1 MTAVTDTDTGTDHD
15 AAMLP
20 VASARDVR
28 SYARRLT
35 LHHPAELAGALALHA
50 LAAACGLLAPRLL
63 GELVEQSGRGVD
75 HAARTGLLIC
85 LSVALQAGLLQV
97 AVFASARLGEK
108 VLAELR
114 EEFVERVLALPP
126 AIVERAGAGDLV
138 SRTTRDVDALSR
150 AVRQAVPDTLVS
162 AGTIVLTLGA
172 VLLLGPL
179 LALPCLVAV
188 PVLWGA
194 TRWYLSRARAGYLA
208 ANASYA
214 QLAEG
219 LTETVEGARTVE
231 ALRIAHRRQERAGR
245 DIARS
250 YAAERH
256 TLWLRTVFLPISDTA
271 YVLPVVATLV
281 IGGLYYLHHMASLA
295 AVTAAVLYV
304 QQTIGPVDT
313 VIAQL
318 DTLQVGGAS
327 LARLLGVAQAA
338 APARQ
343 KDPTQ
348 RRRGPGLLWAVGV
361 GHEYRAGQPVLRG
374 VDLEVRPGERLA
386 IVGSSGAG
394 KSTLG
399 RLLAGI
405 HPPHRGAVLVDG
417 AVLAELPLDERR
429 RQVAL
434 VTQEHHVF
442 HGSLRENLALGR
454 AAADER
460 QMVAALRAVEAW
472 EWAGGLGL
480 DTPVGAGGVEL
491 SPARSQQLALAR
503 LVLADPR
510 VLILDEATSLVD
522 PRAAR
527 RLERSLAAVLAG
539 RTVIAIAHRLHTARD
554 ADRVAVMEAGQIVEL
569 GSHEELLA
577 LGGVYA
583 GLWAVG
589 AAAEEEGNSPDSNGD

>member
-1 MTAVTDTDTGTDHD
+1 MSSVGVTSASSVT
-15 AAMLP
+15 LP
-20 VASARDVR
+20 VASVREVR
-28 SYARRLT
+28 SYASRLT
-35 LHHPAELAGALALHA
+35 LHYPVELAGALALHA

-63 GELVEQSGRGVD
+63 GDLVEQSGRGVD

-85 LSVALQAGLLQV
+85 LSVALQAGLLQF

-114 EEFVERVLALPP
+114 EEFVDRVLALPL
-126 AIVERAGAGDLV
+126 ATVERAGAGDLV
-138 SRTTRDVDALSR
+138 SRTTRDVDALSQ
-150 AVRQAVPDTLVS
+150 AVRQAVPNTLIS

-172 VLLLGPL
+172 VVLLGPL

-188 PVLWGA
+188 PVLWSA
-194 TRWYLSRARAGYLA
+194 TRWYLRRARAGYLA

-214 QLAEG
+214 QLTEG

-231 ALRIAHRRQERAGR
+231 ALRIAHRRDERAR
-245 DIARS
+245 QDIARS

-281 IGGLYYLHHMASLA
+281 IGGLYYLHGMASLA

-304 QQTIGPVDT
+304 QQTIEPVDAM
-313 VIAQL
+313 IAQL

-327 LARLLGVAQAA
+327 LARLLGVAEATGSQE
-338 APARQ
+338 
-343 KDPTQ
+343 DPTDRQ
-348 RRRGPGLLWAVGV
+348 SGPGLLRAVGV
-361 GHEYRAGQPVLRG
+361 GYEYRAGQPALCG

-386 IVGSSGAG
+386 IVGASGAG

-405 HPPHRGAVLVDG
+405 HPPHSGEVLVDG
-417 AVLAELPLDERR
+417 TVLAELPLDERR

-442 HGSLRENLALGR
+442 HGTLRDNLALGR
-454 AAADER
+454 AAADEQR
-460 QMVAALRAVEAW
+460 MVAALRAVEAW
-472 EWAGGLGL
+472 EWAGEVGL
-480 DTPVGAGGVEL
+480 DARLGAGGVEL
-491 SPARSQQLALAR
+491 SPAQSQQLALAR

-554 ADRVAVMEAGQIVEL
+554 ADRVAVMEAGRIVEL
-569 GSHEELLA
+569 GSHDELLA

-589 AAAEEEGNSPDSNGD
+589 AAAEEG